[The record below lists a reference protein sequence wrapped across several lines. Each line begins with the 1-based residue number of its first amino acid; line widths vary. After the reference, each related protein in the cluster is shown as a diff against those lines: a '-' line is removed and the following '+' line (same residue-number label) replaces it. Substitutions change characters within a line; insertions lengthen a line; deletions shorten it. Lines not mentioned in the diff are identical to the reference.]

1 MNAKEFQVSNLV
13 LRKNIG
19 SMIDPTDGKLG
30 ANWEGPYTVI
40 EATGTGAYYLKI
52 KKVEIFKIHGI
63 YPI

>member
-1 MNAKEFQVSNLV
+1 
-13 LRKNIG
+13 
-19 SMIDPTDGKLG
+19 MIDPTDGKLG